1 MGWRVCSQGKAGGN
15 GGDEEAFPGKQ
26 VLFRKCFPSKFHIIC
41 QPPTFLAFFQPHEC
55 EEHLMKSIR
64 DGWKEDEGG
73 CIVPEEKAAAFRW
86 EFIQPL
92 ALRAL

>member
-1 MGWRVCSQGKAGGN
+1 
-15 GGDEEAFPGKQ
+15 
-26 VLFRKCFPSKFHIIC
+26 
-41 QPPTFLAFFQPHEC
+41 
-55 EEHLMKSIR
+55 MKSIR

-73 CIVPEEKAAAFRW
+73 GCIVLEEKAAAFRW